1 MRGYWE
7 PRDTLTPRVL
17 EHRVA
22 VPSTD
27 GFTSFISARSTT
39 MTIELGRVSVETKA
53 RMPNGPDFD
62 PVITTQKPVNFGL
75 FV

>member
-1 MRGYWE
+1 
-7 PRDTLTPRVL
+7 
-17 EHRVA
+17 
-22 VPSTD
+22 
-27 GFTSFISARSTT
+27 

-62 PVITTQKPVNFGL
+62 PVITTQKPVHFGL